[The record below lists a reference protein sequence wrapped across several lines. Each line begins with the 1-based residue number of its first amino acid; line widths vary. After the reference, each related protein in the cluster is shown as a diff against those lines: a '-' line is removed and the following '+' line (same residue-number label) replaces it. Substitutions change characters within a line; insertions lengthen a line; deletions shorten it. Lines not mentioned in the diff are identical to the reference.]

1 MREDIYYRGQ
11 YAPTSAGE
19 YRVQVNEFNVWTA
32 DRSQIDRYGKL
43 TWWAV
48 DHDAPAYEAAV
59 SAHKLVAKST
69 QGKSG
74 HFLTEQLCQFAAT
87 LAGQKAEQG
96 VAPDACAAL
105 AAARITHLTQL
116 PLQHAIVNLQRA
128 ELIPDT
134 HNAMQ
139 SQLIASACKQ
149 ADDPYLISWMLHS
162 RSHDSFDFTFLE
174 SLERRGNIAKHLALA
189 SPQLINLMRQNLINH
204 TATAELHDNLTDA
217 LLHFPEGTP
226 IAQAHTWLDQAA
238 NWPIE
243 APADIGTVRVIRD
256 WSSMDLSAERM
267 VSDDADGHWEPID
280 PAHSTS
286 KAAIAAYNWGQ
297 DHCPLEGDLRI
308 EGFRQRAANF
318 AASSHYAPML
328 AAQQGIQLAK
338 EQATRFFNC
347 SRDLAYPQPRSD
359 DEGVRY
365 QLLQLSSHY
374 LTQNGIASHVD
385 LLQGNTNSRPDS
397 LVAVKPKDSGGLA
410 IGVSMCDSFLRM
422 NLHCDPKLYLRV
434 GNPTEAFGPVTAQEL
449 KDDLGKMATAAGL
462 GDYSFN
468 TVESLSVAQPE
479 PNQYKVQLITSKLDY
494 GQDPDAIPDGED
506 SLQEDVYEASELK
519 RLFRDKGLS
528 EAPTVVQFGDG
539 SWQVTWRSETAEEN
553 REFFEQ
559 GTETQYAL
567 NLIGA
572 NGEPVTPEIA
582 QVFANE
588 VGVTFSNPYAQAM
601 AQASTLKFG

>member
-19 YRVQVNEFNVWTA
+19 YRVQVNEFSVWTV
-32 DRSQIDRYGKL
+32 DRAQFDNYGKL
-43 TWWAV
+43 KWLAV

-69 QGKSG
+69 QDKSG
-74 HFLTEQLCQFAAT
+74 YFLTEQLAQFAAT

-105 AAARITHLTQL
+105 AAARIGGLTKL

-128 ELIPDT
+128 GLIPDT
-134 HNAMQ
+134 ANAMQ

-149 ADDPYLISWMLHS
+149 ADDPHLISWMLHS
-162 RSHDSFDFTFLE
+162 RQHDSFDFTFLE
-174 SLERRGNIAKHLALA
+174 SLERRGNIAKHLDLA

-204 TATAELHDNLTDA
+204 TAAAELHDNLTEA
-217 LLHFPEGTP
+217 LWHFPEGTP
-226 IAQAHTWLDQAA
+226 IVQAHTWLDQAA

-243 APADIGTVRVIRD
+243 APADIGAVRVTRD
-256 WSSMDLSAERM
+256 WSNMDLTAERM
-267 VSDDADGHWEPID
+267 VSDDAEGHWERID
-280 PAHSTS
+280 PEHSTS
-286 KAAIAAYNWGQ
+286 KAAVAAYNWAQ
-297 DHCPLEGDLRI
+297 DHCPLEGDLRA

-318 AASSHYAPML
+318 AASTPEAPL
-328 AAQQGIQLAK
+328 QAAQKGIQLAK

-347 SRDLAYPQPRSD
+347 SRDLAFPRPASD

-374 LTQNGIASHVD
+374 LTQSGIASHVD

-397 LVAVKPKDSGGLA
+397 LVAVKPQNSTELA
-410 IGVSMCDSFLRM
+410 IGVSMHEPFFRT
-422 NLHCDPKLYLRV
+422 NLHCEPKLYLRL

-462 GDYSFN
+462 GHYSFN
-468 TVESLSVAQPE
+468 SVESLSVAQPE

-494 GQDPDAIPDGED
+494 GQDTDAIPDGDD
-506 SLQEDVYEASELK
+506 SLYEDVYEAAELK
-519 RLFRDKGLS
+519 RLFRDKGICETPS
-528 EAPTVVQFGDG
+528 VAQFGDG
-539 SWQVTWRSETAEEN
+539 SWEVTWRSETAEEN

-559 GTETQYAL
+559 GIETQYAL
-567 NLIGA
+567 KLISA
-572 NGEPVTPEIA
+572 NDEPVTPDIA
-582 QVFANE
+582 QVFADE
-588 VGVTFSNPYAQAM
+588 VGVKFKNPY